1 MTPPTDTEFVRD
13 LLICYWHVHFCP
25 DKITFQQVSFCIL
38 LFILKCTP
46 WPVTMTLTWS
56 NHRISKSSHF
66 RIATRKGPCKSTW
79 KSLPDRQDPV
89 ANGMFGALGQVV
101 PESLG
106 RQCECFWLCICRRR
120 QWFCIVVAPRFRQE
134 LVPFCVSSTFVQ
146 LAHLERKHLLSSTYL
161 VLII

>member
-1 MTPPTDTEFVRD
+1 MTPPTDTEFVKTYSFAIGMSTSALTRSHFNKLVFASCCSFWNVHLD
-13 LLICYWHVHFCP
+13 LWPWPWLEAITEYPSLLILGLLPGKV
-25 DKITFQQVSFCIL
+25 QV
-38 LFILKCTP
+38 KA
-46 WPVTMTLTWS
+46 
-56 NHRISKSSHF
+56 H
-66 RIATRKGPCKSTW
+66 G
-79 KSLPDRQDPV
+79 SLPDRQDPG
-89 ANGMFGALGQVV
+89 AKGMFGALGQVV

-120 QWFCIVVAPRFRQE
+120 QWFCIVVALRFRQE